1 LVPGNAPLA
10 SHLSKPSRKQ
20 LPRANVEKSWPTST
34 TPDRWSNPWPT
45 FFIERQVGQL
55 LASASFCI
63 GWVFM
68 LAFRGMSL
76 DWAEPFKLK
85 LA

>member
-1 LVPGNAPLA
+1 MSIIRLI
-10 SHLSKPSRKQ
+10 HIKIDPSETETAERIWKTECAT
-20 LPRANVEKSWPTST
+20 LMRA
-34 TPDRWSNPWPT
+34 
-45 FFIERQVGQL
+45 
-55 LASASFCI
+55 CI